1 MRIDPP
7 DPRDKIRSASSV
19 RRRPSPEASANKDG
33 PSVEDQIALAQ
44 IHNMV
49 DQLISQPEVR
59 MEMVDLGKRLVADPQ
74 YPPAEVVE
82 RVAAI
87 LSRAMRAK
95 ANS

>member
-1 MRIDPP
+1 
-7 DPRDKIRSASSV
+7 
-19 RRRPSPEASANKDG
+19 
-33 PSVEDQIALAQ
+33 
-44 IHNMV
+44 MV